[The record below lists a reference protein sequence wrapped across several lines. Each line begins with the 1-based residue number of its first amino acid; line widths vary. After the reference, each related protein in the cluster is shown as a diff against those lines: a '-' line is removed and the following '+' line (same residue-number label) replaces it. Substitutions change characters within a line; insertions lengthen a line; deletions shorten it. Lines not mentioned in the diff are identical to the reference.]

1 MIPLYQSVERSSLLA
16 RAPALGAERYLEL
29 MRLDKK
35 AEAGAI
41 RFILIEAPGRAAMRE
56 APEATVRAVIEAHSA

>member
-1 MIPLYQSVERSSLLA
+1 MPLVIA
-16 RAPALGAERYLEL
+16 RAGRRVPAPALGAERYLEL

-41 RFILIEAPGRAAMRE
+41 RFIVIEAPGRAAVRE